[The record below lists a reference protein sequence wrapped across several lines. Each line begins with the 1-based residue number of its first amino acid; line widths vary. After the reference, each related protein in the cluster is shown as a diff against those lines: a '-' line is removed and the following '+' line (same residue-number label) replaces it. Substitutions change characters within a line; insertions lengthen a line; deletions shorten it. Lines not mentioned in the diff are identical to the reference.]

1 MINIC
6 LGQNIPAA
14 VPLRVHHPNPVGAR
28 HVSNWDWC
36 KISLMP
42 CPYWCITQTRLGHGM
57 YQIGTGAKYPCCRA
71 PTGASPKPGWGTAC
85 IKLGLVQNIPAAV
98 PLRVHHPNPVGARH
112 VSN

>member
-1 MINIC
+1 GTACIK
-6 LGQNIPAA
+6 LGLVQNIPAA

-57 YQIGTGAKYPCCRA
+57 INIC
-71 PTGASPKPGWGTAC
+71 
-85 IKLGLVQNIPAAV
+85 LGQNIPAAV
-98 PLRVHHPNPVGARH
+98 PLLVNHPNPVGARH
-112 VSN
+112 D

>member
-14 VPLRVHHPNPVGAR
+14 VPLLVNHPNPVGAR

-36 KISLMP
+36 KISLLP

-57 YQIGTGAKYPCCRA
+57 IAALPLLIGVY
-71 PTGASPKPGWGTAC
+71 
-85 IKLGLVQNIPAAV
+85 V
-98 PLRVHHPNPVGARH
+98 VHKVKFWLQPEF
-112 VSN
+112 